1 MLSGLVLIFIAIF
14 DFMRHRIP
22 NISLL
27 ILLIAT
33 LVTGSVTVLPLYALI
48 ALVVSLL
55 AYRYCGLGAG
65 DVKLLIII
73 TLLMTPQ
80 DQIADFWFY
89 VSLIGVSLLTLHFTI
104 TRSIKGN
111 IALAPAL
118 CGAVLC
124 ISWVH
129 LI

>member
-1 MLSGLVLIFIAIF
+1 MVTGFVLIFIAIF
-14 DFMRHRIP
+14 DLMWHRIP

-33 LVTGSVTVLPLYALI
+33 LVTGSVTVLPLYAMI
-48 ALVVSLL
+48 ALFFSLL
-55 AYRYCGLGAG
+55 AYRHCGLGAG

-73 TLLMTPQ
+73 TLFMTPHN
-80 DQIADFWFY
+80 QIAYFWFY
-89 VSLIGVSLLTLHFTI
+89 FSLICVSLLTLHFAV

>member
-1 MLSGLVLIFIAIF
+1 MLTGLVLIFIAIF
-14 DFMRHRIP
+14 DFMWHRIP

-33 LVTGSVTVLPLYALI
+33 LVSGSVTVLPLYALI

-73 TLLMTPQ
+73 TLFMTPQ

-89 VSLIGVSLLTLHFTI
+89 FSPMAYLFLPYISPSLGQSKAISLSLL
-104 TRSIKGN
+104 
-111 IALAPAL
+111 L
-118 CGAVLC
+118 CVAQFSVFHGC
-124 ISWVH
+124 T
-129 LI
+129 